1 MVCIAMCARIS
12 SRVSPGRVV
21 DCDRLFLRCRTSV
34 SRAEVKT
41 FGHETATGEPW
52 NVLSML

>member
-1 MVCIAMCARIS
+1 MCARIS